1 MGPYDWVA
9 VVLTAFMVAF
19 SVVAELEDLFLCTI
33 AIARAGEKLSA
44 RWRFAL
50 TLLCGLR
57 RWVFLPSLVYL
68 VPSLVM
74 ILGGDVLRV
83 CFNTV
88 AILFLCEIDN
98 GAYKLGLSKRVRR
111 RMEAAAR
118 VELDEDAE
126 ATLVRAKAV

>member
-50 TLLCGLR
+50 TLL
-57 RWVFLPSLVYL
+57 
-68 VPSLVM
+68 
-74 ILGGDVLRV
+74 GGHVLRV